1 MVSKGNHPQMAELFR
16 LVKYYN
22 LPRWH
27 IYIYILTFYLTFF
40 LAHTLAF
47 YLTFFLAFYLAPIL
61 TFFLAFHL
69 TFCLALSLVR
79 VQACLA
85 AFGVRD
91 RVQSRRD
98 QMHPELAIWLGSV
111 HAHNHDKLAEEEEE
125 EEGKR
130 RRVAPLLTSRDP
142 HLAGREKIWETQGV
156 LCTWVVFIGIQ
167 YVCVLTAVEIRK
179 QLYNLYV
186 YNTCI
191 YIHMLHMYIH
201 IKYTHVYIY
210 IYQYIYIHIY
220 IYIYIYTYIYIYINI
235 YIYIYIYI

>member
-1 MVSKGNHPQMAELFR
+1 
-16 LVKYYN
+16 
-22 LPRWH
+22 
-27 IYIYILTFYLTFF
+27 
-40 LAHTLAF
+40 
-47 YLTFFLAFYLAPIL
+47 
-61 TFFLAFHL
+61 
-69 TFCLALSLVR
+69 
-79 VQACLA
+79 
-85 AFGVRD
+85 
-91 RVQSRRD
+91 
-98 QMHPELAIWLGSV
+98 MHPELAIWLGSV

-167 YVCVLTAVEIRK
+167 YVWVLTAVEIRK

-210 IYQYIYIHIY
+210 IYQYIYIHIH
-220 IYIYIYTYIYIYINI
+220 IYINI
-235 YIYIYIYI
+235 YIYIYIYIYIHIYIHIYIYKYIYIYDIWYLRIFLCTYTCCRHPIHTYVQIDIYYTYTHVCTC